1 VFAEGETLAIT
12 SLGKEFFPGDGYTKG
27 DLMRYYTRVAPLLLP
42 AIDGRPL
49 ALKRYPNGISGQSFF
64 QHDPGENAPD
74 VVRTEQVATEEGTEL
89 RLVGGELATL
99 LYTVQ
104 LGTVAVNA
112 WHSRVGSLDAP
123 DYAVLDLDPPD
134 DAPFGRVLQV
144 AALVQEELEALRLRG
159 VAKTSGAT
167 GLHILVPLPR
177 RATYDAAATLA
188 EEVATR
194 VAAAHPDVA
203 TVERSIGARPPGSV
217 YVDHLQNA
225 RGKTLAA
232 VGSARARP
240 GATVSAPVPWAGLRR
255 TGARIDPRAF
265 TIATVPRRLARLR
278 DLWERLKVEGNT
290 AAALRSAIREASR
303 RQ

>member
-1 VFAEGETLAIT
+1 
-12 SLGKEFFPGDGYTKG
+12 
-27 DLMRYYTRVAPLLLP
+27 
-42 AIDGRPL
+42 
-49 ALKRYPNGISGQSFF
+49 
-64 QHDPGENAPD
+64 
-74 VVRTEQVATEEGTEL
+74 
-89 RLVGGELATL
+89 
-99 LYTVQ
+99 VQ
-104 LGTVAVNA
+104 LGTIAVNA

-144 AALVQEELEALRLRG
+144 AALVQAELEALGLRG

-167 GLHILVPLPR
+167 GLHLLVPLPR

-194 VAAAHPDVA
+194 VATARPDIA

-232 VGSARARP
+232 VCSARARP

-255 TGARIDPRAF
+255 PGARIDPRAF

-278 DLWERLKVEGNT
+278 DLWEPLVSEGNT
-290 AAALRSAIREASR
+290 GAALRSAIREASR